1 MTINFQE
8 AVDRLQ
14 GIIDDT
20 VAAVPNLVVAVIIG
34 IIFWQA
40 GSFARGLIVRSTKRA
55 RRRNLGLVL
64 GRITHWVLITLG
76 VLIGAVIV
84 FPNFSPAELIQLLG
98 LGSVAVGFAF
108 RDVLQNFLVGI
119 LLLLNEPFSIGDQII
134 VDDGDFEGTVENI
147 DGRAT
152 TIRTYD
158 GRRVVVPNSK
168 LYTGS
173 VVVNTAYER
182 RRIDYDLAVSYDSDI
197 EIAKR
202 VVLEAIENAGAED
215 ILVSPPPQVF
225 VAGLDDFAVTLRVRW
240 WIKPPLYQDF
250 IESRDLILSEI
261 FIQVKET
268 EGVSIPFPTQTVHVM
283 GGQDINP

>member
-1 MTINFQE
+1 MTIDFQE

-14 GIIDDT
+14 RIIDDSI
-20 VAAVPNLVVAVIIG
+20 AAIPNLVVAILILSVFWLLGNILRRII
-34 IIFWQA
+34 
-40 GSFARGLIVRSTKRA
+40 LRSTRRA
-55 RRRNLGLVL
+55 KRRNLGLVL
-64 GRITHWVLITLG
+64 GRITQWTAVTLG
-76 VLIGAVIV
+76 ILIGAVII

-119 LLLLNEPFSIGDQII
+119 LLLLNEPFSIGDQVI
-134 VDDGDFEGTVENI
+134 VDDGNFEGTVESI

-158 GRRVVVPNSK
+158 GRRVVIPNSK

-173 VVVNTAYER
+173 VMVNTAYER

-197 EIAKR
+197 AIAKR
-202 VVLEAIENAGAED
+202 VVLEAIENAGADD

-240 WIKPPLYQDF
+240 WIKPTLYQTF

-268 EGVSIPFPTQTVHVM
+268 EGVSIPFPTRTVHVI
-283 GGQDINP
+283 GEQD